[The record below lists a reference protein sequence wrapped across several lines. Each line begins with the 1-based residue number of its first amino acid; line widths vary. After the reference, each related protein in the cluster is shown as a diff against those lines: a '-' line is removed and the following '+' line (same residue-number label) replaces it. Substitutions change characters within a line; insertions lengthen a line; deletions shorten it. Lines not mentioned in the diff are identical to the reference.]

1 MRKVAVLLA
10 CLLALMF
17 GAGARPAA
25 AAMTSAGAQTVS
37 AAPAA
42 PCGTPGVP
50 TTTIF
55 LPNITKMLGGPSGWV
70 TPFIVQ
76 NVGVK
81 RTTLEVSF
89 FRFSDGGL
97 VACRKVSDLAPA
109 TSFADYPNNDVDL
122 PPDTQFSVVV
132 RSFGSE
138 VVSVV
143 NEHQGLGTPAR
154 AEALSYNGLTTGATT
169 VYLPFV
175 AKPEPAP
182 CSAVP
187 QTDAT
192 CNVRWVTTF
201 VMQNFGT
208 ADAVV
213 TARFVSYDGAS
224 TATLNRTIAPG
235 RSRFIDPSV
244 EPQLRAGRYYSVVLT
259 STQPIGVIANAHD
272 DAPTTAAPR
281 GFSYNGIAQ
290 PLSGDV
296 FLPYVRRDGVA
307 PRTYA
312 NGVLIQNGG
321 TGEATPTLTF
331 QRLGGGSPL
340 TIAAPAPIKA
350 GLTWYFDPEAYPIV
364 TVGEYSVVVSGGT
377 LAVLDATLTAG
388 AAMAY
393 AGMTG
398 QGNRAYL
405 PNVTRT
411 LGGGRGWSTPI
422 VLQSTGATS
431 ATLRWYRFTDG
442 ALITRQSVGPFVRGA
457 AIRVDPRN
465 VLGLS
470 DDTQYGVVVDGL
482 GGNIAALVTELNF
495 EGGDGTMIYEGFPAT
510 VSTVPTP
517 TAVVLTPG
525 IVQLGTD
532 ETAQLTATVRD
543 QFDEAM
549 PQSLPT
555 WRVSPL
561 ALGTV
566 ASSGLLTA
574 GSTGG
579 VGAITATAGNV
590 SETIQLSVVPPST
603 VTRGGISF
611 LLRTTGS
618 TDFYAET
625 SVSRFEAAAINT
637 QINAD
642 IASIQLDYG
651 RSFAARPEMY
661 LLTTDTTYATAQTQI
676 LGLALTFVTSPALA
690 DPFESAGVYYQKRV
704 AMDLARIGNGI
715 PFTTARHELT
725 HMMIDEITGDAAVP
739 AWLNEGSARLEEFT
753 IAGAQWSKAL
763 DRHRAVSMA
772 ANGRQLTTDELT
784 SQGTWNARQGLVST
798 YQYAE
803 ASQIVQ
809 LLRNDIALAGQLQ
822 ILSLLGAGRSFEEAY
837 GAVTGRSWAD
847 FAASVPSR
855 LRAIATSPGIAFAS
869 DSFAGAGANGPT
881 FVIYGYQPNSVVT
894 LSIRGIATGFA
905 SSGRFQSVDAFGV
918 YWSRL
923 GTAWP
928 ADTYEFTVT
937 SGSAATVTGT
947 FTKTQ

>member
-1 MRKVAVLLA
+1 VRKVALALA
-10 CLLALMF
+10 CALALMPAI
-17 GAGARPAA
+17 GTRPAA
-25 AAMTSAGAQTVS
+25 AASASAPSVTTSAVS
-37 AAPAA
+37 AA

-81 RTTLEVSF
+81 KATLEVSF

-97 VACRKVSDLAPA
+97 VACRKISDLAPA
-109 TSFADYPNNDVDL
+109 TSFADYPNNDADL
-122 PPDTQFSVVV
+122 PPDAQFSVVV
-132 RSFGSE
+132 KSFGSE

-143 NEHQGLGTPAR
+143 NEHQGGVGAR
-154 AEALSYNGLTTGATT
+154 AEALSYNGLTTGAAT

-182 CSAVP
+182 CTAVP

-192 CNVRWVTTF
+192 CNVRWITTF
-201 VMQNFGT
+201 VMQNFGN
-208 ADAVV
+208 ADAIV

-224 TATLNRTIAPG
+224 TATLSRTVAPG

-272 DAPTTAAPR
+272 DAPTTTAPR

-290 PLSGDV
+290 PSSGDV
-296 FLPYVRRDGVA
+296 FLPYMRRDGVT
-307 PRTYA
+307 PRTYG
-312 NGVLIQNGG
+312 NGLLIQNGG
-321 TGEATPTLTF
+321 TSDVTPTLTL
-331 QRLGGGSPL
+331 QRLSGGNPV

-350 GLTWYFDPEAYPIV
+350 GMSWFFDPEAFPLV
-364 TVGEYSVVVSGGT
+364 TVGEYSVVVSGGA
-377 LAVLDATLTAG
+377 LAVLDATLSAG
-388 AAMAY
+388 AAMGY
-393 AGMTG
+393 VGMTG

-411 LGGGRGWSTPI
+411 LGGARGWSTPI

-431 ATLRWYRFTDG
+431 ATLRWYRFADG
-442 ALITRQSVGPFVRGA
+442 ALITRQSVGPFGRGA

-470 DDTQYGVVVDGL
+470 DDTQYGVVVDAQ
-482 GGNIAALVTELNF
+482 GGTIAALVTELNF

-517 TAVVLTPG
+517 TAVLLTPG
-525 IVQLGTD
+525 VAQLGTD
-532 ETAQLTATVRD
+532 ETAQLSATVKD

-549 PQSLPT
+549 PDLLPT
-555 WRVSPL
+555 WRVAPL
-561 ALGTV
+561 ALGSV

-574 GSTGG
+574 GPTGG
-579 VGAITATAGNV
+579 VGAITATAGNA
-590 SETIQLSVVPPST
+590 SETIQLTVVAPLP
-603 VTRGGISF
+603 VTKGGISF

-618 TDFYAET
+618 ADFYGET
-625 SVSRFEAAAINT
+625 AVSRFEAAAINT
-637 QINAD
+637 QVNAD
-642 IASIQLDYG
+642 IVSIQQDYG
-651 RSFAARPEMY
+651 RSFAARPEVY
-661 LLTTDTTYATAQTQI
+661 LLATDTSYATAQTQI
-676 LGLALTFVTSPALA
+676 LGIAPIFVTSPTLV
-690 DPFESAGVYYQKRV
+690 DEFESAGVYYLKRV

-725 HMMIDEITGDAAVP
+725 HMMIDEITGDAGVP

-753 IAGAQWSKAL
+753 ITGAQWRKAL

-772 ANGRQLTTDELT
+772 VNGRQLSTDELT
-784 SQGTWNARQGLVST
+784 SQGTWNSRQGLVST

-809 LLRNDIALAGQLQ
+809 LLRNDIGLAGQMQ
-822 ILSLLGAGRSFEEAY
+822 ILTLLGAGRTFEEAY
-837 GAVTGRSWAD
+837 GAVTGRSWPE
-847 FAASVPSR
+847 FAASVPAR
-855 LRAIATSPGIAFAS
+855 LRAIAASPGIAFAP
-869 DSFAGAGANGPT
+869 DSTTGSGANGAT
-881 FVIYGYQPNSVVT
+881 FVVYGYQPNATVT
-894 LSIRGIATGFA
+894 LSIRGAATGA
-905 SSGRFQSVDAFGV
+905 SSSGQFRVVDEFGV
-918 YWSRL
+918 YWSWL
-923 GTAWP
+923 GTSWP
-928 ADTYEFTVT
+928 ADTYTFTVT
-937 SGSAATVTGT
+937 TGSGPTVTGT
-947 FTKTQ
+947 FTKTN